1 MTGAHVTAHAADAVS
16 VDPLVQAPF
25 DLLSPVERARLRE
38 ACDEFAFPAGGALQA
53 PSGRRDAA
61 WLVLSGRARQ
71 ADGFDASAEYAPG
84 ELAGLRGLLAGDDA
98 GSLVALER
106 LIAIRIPKPT
116 LQALIAA
123 NPAFAA
129 ELFDDLAQRLRAGA
143 RRGRNRERRSMMS
156 KVREAWLRKPLF
168 VDGATDLVTV
178 CRILTESR
186 RTEAL
191 VRDAGRLGIFTTT
204 DLREAVLRPAPTE
217 RQPVRELAHFEPFSV
232 QAESALLEAM
242 QTMLRHRVHRV
253 VVRDGERVVGV
264 LGQLEL
270 MSFVSNHSH
279 LIALQIAQAREIA
292 DLRDAALRIDEL
304 IESLHGDGVRVEVI
318 SGLVRELNRSL
329 LAQLWT
335 LIAPP
340 ALRENSCLVVMGS
353 EGRGEQIVKTDQD
366 NALLLRDG
374 FDFEGLGALAERF
387 SESLGRFGYPPC
399 PGGIMVGNPLW
410 CQPLMRFRAQL
421 ERWVHGTDPE
431 GPMNL
436 AIFLDATAVAGATEL
451 LGQARDHVDRILLD
465 TDLFYA
471 RFASAIDRFGEPDGW
486 WMRWAKSLVQGETE
500 VDLKKLGIFPV
511 VHGARALA
519 LQYRVREPGTVA
531 RLRVLATQGR
541 IEGALVRDLVDA
553 LHFLMGLKLRSNL
566 QQRGAGQS
574 PDNRL
579 RLSALGTL
587 ERDALHDALA
597 IVRRFRQWLRLHYR
611 LDVLR

>member
-1 MTGAHVTAHAADAVS
+1 MAPREAAAAAGAVS
-16 VDPLVQAPF
+16 DPFGHAPF
-25 DLLSPVERARLRE
+25 DLLTPVERARLRE
-38 ACDEFAFPAGGALQA
+38 SCAEFAFPAGGALRA
-53 PSGRRDAA
+53 PSGRPDGA
-61 WLVLSGRARQ
+61 WLVLSGRARP
-71 ADGFDASAEYAPG
+71 ADGFDASAEYLPG
-84 ELAGLRGLLAGDDA
+84 DLAGLHGLLAGDDT
-98 GSLVALER
+98 GSLVALEP
-106 LIAIRIPKPT
+106 LTAIRIPKAG
-116 LQALIAA
+116 LQALMAA

-129 ELFDDLAQRLRAGA
+129 ELFDDLARRLREGD

-168 VDGATDLVTV
+168 VDAATDLVTV
-178 CRILTESR
+178 CRMLAAHA
-186 RTEAL
+186 RTEVL
-191 VRDAGRLGIFTTT
+191 VRDGDRLGIFTTT
-204 DLREAVLRPAPTE
+204 DLRDALLRPEPAGG
-217 RQPVRELAHFEPFSV
+217 QPVRELAHFDPFSV
-232 QAESALLEAM
+232 LADSTLLEAM
-242 QTMLRHRVHRV
+242 QAMLRHRVHRI
-253 VVRDGERVVGV
+253 VVREGDEVVGV

-279 LIALQIAQAREIA
+279 LIALQVAQAGEIA

-329 LAQLWT
+329 LARLWE

-340 ALRENSCLVVMGS
+340 ALRENSCLLVMGS

-374 FDFEGLGALAERF
+374 FAFEGLDALAERF
-387 SESLGRFGYPPC
+387 GETLGSFGYPPC
-399 PGGIMVGNPLW
+399 PGGIMVSNPLW
-410 CQPLMRFRAQL
+410 RQPLANFRTQL
-421 ERWVHGTDPE
+421 QRWIHGTDPE

-436 AIFLDATAVAGATEL
+436 AIFLDASAVAGDPEL
-451 LGQARDHVDRILLD
+451 LEQARGYVDQILLD

-486 WMRWAKSLVQGETE
+486 WVRLAKSLVHGESE
-500 VDLKKLGIFPV
+500 IDLKKLGIFPV

-519 LQYRVREPGTVA
+519 LQYRVRELGTVA

-541 IEGALVRDLVDA
+541 IDEALARDLVDA
-553 LHFLMGLKLRSNL
+553 LHFLIGLKLGANL
-566 QQRGAGQS
+566 RQRASGQA

-579 RLSALGTL
+579 RLSTLGTL
-587 ERDALHDALA
+587 DRDALDDALA
-597 IVRRFRQWLRLHYR
+597 IVRRFRHWLRLHYR